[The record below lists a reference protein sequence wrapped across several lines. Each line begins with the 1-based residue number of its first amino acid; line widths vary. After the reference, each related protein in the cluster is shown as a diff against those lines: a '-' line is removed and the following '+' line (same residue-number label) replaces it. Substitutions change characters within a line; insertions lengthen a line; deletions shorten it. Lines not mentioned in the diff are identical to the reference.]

1 MMYPKSLRNL
11 VNAFSVATL
20 CLLIPAVALA
30 QSGKQEFKSE
40 TVVSGLE
47 NLWGMVFLPNGD
59 MLVTERPG
67 RLRVVKNGVLQDAPV
82 SGTPVVHS
90 KGQGGL
96 LDIALHPDFA
106 TNKMVYFSYAK
117 PVGDNS
123 TTAIARGRFEN
134 NAIVGLQDIFVANSK
149 GGGHYGSRLL
159 FDNDGYL
166 FFSVGDRQASPM
178 KDRLTHPAQDITNH
192 HGTINRIHDDGRIPA
207 DNPFVNQNGAEPSI
221 WSYGH
226 RNPQGLTID
235 RATGN
240 IWETEH
246 GPQGGD
252 ELNLIRKGLNY
263 GWPVIG
269 QGVNYGGAT
278 IHESDTQSGMQRP
291 VHYWIPSIG
300 TAGALFYT
308 GTGLPG
314 WTGNIFVGGLVGQ
327 QVARLTMNGMNV
339 SSEET
344 MYAGKGRIRDI
355 EQGPDGAI
363 YLGIDGGTKDASIIR
378 LSAK

>member
-90 KGQGGL
+90 KGQGCL

-159 FDNDGYL
+159 FYNDGYL

-192 HGTINRIHDDGRIPA
+192 HGTINRIHDD
-207 DNPFVNQNGAEPSI
+207 
-221 WSYGH
+221 
-226 RNPQGLTID
+226 
-235 RATGN
+235 
-240 IWETEH
+240 
-246 GPQGGD
+246 
-252 ELNLIRKGLNY
+252 
-263 GWPVIG
+263 
-269 QGVNYGGAT
+269 
-278 IHESDTQSGMQRP
+278 
-291 VHYWIPSIG
+291 
-300 TAGALFYT
+300 
-308 GTGLPG
+308 
-314 WTGNIFVGGLVGQ
+314 
-327 QVARLTMNGMNV
+327 
-339 SSEET
+339 
-344 MYAGKGRIRDI
+344 
-355 EQGPDGAI
+355 
-363 YLGIDGGTKDASIIR
+363 
-378 LSAK
+378 